1 MSSISHFSSFTDIGV
16 VIDDF
21 VATVEIQR
29 PPHNFFDYSLISQIA
44 SAFDELE
51 ATDDCRAIV
60 LASTGKSFCAG
71 ANFGSGRDDESASD
85 EFTEDGFQ
93 NTTGKLYSEATR
105 LFRCRKP
112 IVGAIQGA
120 AIGGGLGLSLVP
132 DFRVA
137 APEAR
142 FSANFTKLGLHPGF
156 GISITLPRIV
166 GEQAAALMLLTG
178 RRIKADEAAG
188 IGLVDVLSS
197 AATLRADAISLA
209 REIASN
215 APLATV
221 SVRSTMRRGLAD
233 EVERMTRH
241 ELAEQQWLRR
251 TFDAEEGIRS
261 VAERRAGKF
270 TGT

>member
-1 MSSISHFSSFTDIGV
+1 MSSTNHSSRYSDISV
-16 VIDDF
+16 VIDDY

-44 SAFDELE
+44 SAFDELDE
-51 ATDDCRAIV
+51 SSDCRAIV
-60 LASTGKSFCAG
+60 LASSGKSFCAG
-71 ANFGSGRDDESASD
+71 ANFGSGSDDASASD
-85 EFTEDGFQ
+85 EFTEEGFQ

-142 FSANFTKLGLHPGF
+142 FAANFTKLGLHPGF
-156 GISITLPRIV
+156 GISITLPRII

-178 RRIKADEAAG
+178 RRVKAEEALAM
-188 IGLVDVLSS
+188 GLVDVLSS
-197 AATLRADAISLA
+197 AENLRSEATNLA
-209 REIASN
+209 KEIAGN
-215 APLATV
+215 APLAVV
-221 SVRSTMRRGLAD
+221 SVRSTIRRGLAD
-233 EVERMTRH
+233 EVAAMTEH

-251 TFDAEEGIRS
+251 TNDAEEGIRS
-261 VAERRAGKF
+261 VAERRPGDF
-270 TGT
+270 SGS